1 MKLVIV
7 SNRLPMSIREEG
19 GRLLLNESPGGLASG
34 LRTYVNSPKA
44 VQSEY
49 VWVGWPGGSVR
60 PELHDEVVR
69 RCREELSAAPVFLS
83 DEDVE
88 AFYEGFCNNT
98 LWPLFHYFPGLT
110 SYDEATWASYERV
123 NHLFCD
129 AVLETAD
136 PDDLVWVHDYHLFLL
151 PAMLK
156 RRAPKMR
163 VGFFLHIPFP
173 SFEMFRQL
181 PDAWRGALLKGVLGA
196 DVIGFH
202 THDYTQHFLKCVRRV
217 LGWEHEMGRILLTER
232 TVKVDTFPMGIEF
245 DRFSTLAA
253 SEEVA
258 RAREELRRPLRDCRI
273 VLSIDRLD
281 YTKGIDN
288 RLLAFERFLQ
298 DHADWHGKTILLL
311 VVVPS
316 RMGVESY
323 QKMKTTIDELVGR
336 VNGRFGTLEW
346 TPVHYQFRTFPQD
359 QLVPLYSASDVML
372 VTPMRDGMNL
382 VAKEYVASR
391 PDASGVLILSE
402 MAGAASEF
410 GEALTVNPNDIPGMA
425 WAIKAALEMPPNS
438 QTEAMTAM
446 RERLRRYDVVRW
458 AGDFLDA
465 LAEGGAPVD
474 QRLLSAEVAA
484 RLERDFWKASRRL
497 LLLDYDGTL
506 VPLKATPAQARPDA
520 ALLTTLKRLAE
531 TADVVVVSGRPCD
544 WLVGAFNGLDVHLIA
559 EHGAW
564 IRERGGEWIRNGA
577 LKDDWKPPIR
587 QVMEHYVDRLPGA
600 FVEEKEYALAW
611 HYRRADADLA
621 DLRTKELVD
630 HLISL
635 TETADLKVLDG
646 KKVIEVRPSGVS
658 KGAACQ
664 TFLGRNFDFVLAVGD
679 DATDE
684 DLFRALPETAYS
696 IRVGLAKSYARFY
709 VYSQANVRALLD
721 GLAGHNAAAMEKSA
735 LHWTTH
741 PSLY

>member
-7 SNRLPMSIREEG
+7 SNRLPLSIREEG
-19 GRLLLNESPGGLASG
+19 GRLQFTESPGGLASG
-34 LRTYVNSPKA
+34 LRTYITSPKA
-44 VQSEY
+44 AQSEY

-60 PELHDEVVR
+60 EELQAEVVR

-83 DEDVE
+83 DQDVE

-98 LWPLFHYFPGLT
+98 LWPLFHYFPSLT
-110 SYDEATWASYERV
+110 NYDESCWESYERV
-123 NHLFCD
+123 NSIFCD
-129 AVLETAD
+129 AVLKTAG
-136 PDDLVWVHDYHLFLL
+136 PDDLVWVHDYHFFLL

-156 RRAPKMR
+156 RRSPQLR

-181 PDAWRGALLKGVLGA
+181 PHAWRCALLKGVLGA

-217 LGWEHEMGRILLTER
+217 LGWEHDMGRILLTER

-245 DRFSTLAA
+245 DRFSALAS
-253 SEEVA
+253 SEQVA
-258 RAREELRRPLRDCRI
+258 HARDELRRPLRDCRI

-281 YTKGIDN
+281 YTKGIAN
-288 RLLAFERFLQ
+288 RLLAFERFLEENP
-298 DHADWHGKTILLL
+298 DWHGKAVLLM

-336 VNGRFGTLEW
+336 INGRFGTLEW

-359 QLVPLYSASDVML
+359 QLAPLYAASDVML
-372 VTPMRDGMNL
+372 VTPIRDGMNL

-391 PDASGVLILSE
+391 PDATGVLILSE

-410 GEALTVNPNDIPGMA
+410 GEALTVNPNDVPGMA
-425 WAIKAALEMPPNS
+425 RAIRTALDLPLDA
-438 QTEAMTAM
+438 QKEAMHAM
-446 RERLRRYDVVRW
+446 RDRLRRYDVVRW
-458 AGDFLDA
+458 ASDFLDA
-465 LAEGGAPVD
+465 LSQRGSQPD
-474 QRLLSAEVAA
+474 RRLLSAEVAA

-520 ALLTTLKRLAE
+520 ALLTLLKRLAE
-531 TADVVVVSGRPCD
+531 KAEVVVVSGRPRA
-544 WLVGAFNGLDVHLIA
+544 WLTSAFNGDVSMIA

-564 IRERGGEWIRNGA
+564 VRERGGEWMRSGG

-611 HYRRADADLA
+611 HYRRADPDLA
-621 DLRTKELVD
+621 ALRTKELVD

-646 KKVIEVRPSGVS
+646 KKVIEVRPSSVS

-664 TFLGRNFDFVLAVGD
+664 IFLGRDCDFILAVGD

-684 DLFRALPETAYS
+684 DMFRVLPETAYS
-696 IRVGLAKSYARFY
+696 IRIGLAKSYARFY
-709 VYSQANVRALLD
+709 VYSQSNVRALLE
-721 GLAGHNAAAMEKSA
+721 GLAGPSAASLEKSA

>member
-7 SNRLPMSIREEG
+7 SNRLPMSVREEE
-19 GRLLLNESPGGLASG
+19 GRLKFDQSPGGLASG
-34 LRTYVNSPKA
+34 LRTYVTSPKA

-49 VWVGWPGGSVR
+49 VWVGWPGGAVR
-60 PELHDEVVR
+60 PELRDEAVR
-69 RCREELSAAPVFLS
+69 QCRKEFSAAPVFLS

-98 LWPLFHYFPGLT
+98 LWPLFHYFPSLT
-110 SYDEATWASYERV
+110 NYEEDYWASYERV
-123 NHLFCD
+123 NHIFCD
-129 AVLETAD
+129 AVLEAAA

-151 PAMLK
+151 PALLK
-156 RRAPKMR
+156 KRMPKLR

-173 SFEMFRQL
+173 SFEMFRL
-181 PDAWRGALLKGVLGA
+181 MPDPWRQALLKGVLGA
-196 DVIGFH
+196 DLIGFH

-217 LGWEHEMGRILLTER
+217 LGWEHEMGRIVLTDR
-232 TVKVDTFPMGIEF
+232 VVQVDTFPMGIEF
-245 DRFSTLAA
+245 DRFSNLAA
-253 SEEVA
+253 SQSVA
-258 RAREELRRPLRDCRI
+258 SGREELRRPLGNCRI

-281 YTKGIDN
+281 YTKGIAN

-298 DHADWHGKTILLL
+298 DNADWHGKVVLVM

-316 RMGVESY
+316 RTGVESY

-336 VNGRFGTLEW
+336 VNGLFGKLEW
-346 TPVHYQFRTFPQD
+346 TPIHYQFRSFPQE
-359 QLVPLYSASDVML
+359 QLAPLYAASEVML
-372 VTPMRDGMNL
+372 VTPIRDGMNL

-391 PDASGVLILSE
+391 PDATGVLILSE

-410 GEALTVNPNDIPGMA
+410 GEALTVNPNDIRGMA
-425 WAIKAALEMPPNS
+425 LAIKTALEMPLDA
-438 QTEAMTAM
+438 QKEAMHAM

-458 AGDFLDA
+458 AGDFLGA
-465 LAEGGAPVD
+465 LAEGYSRLD
-474 QRLLSAEVAA
+474 QRLLTGETVV
-484 RLERDFWKASRRL
+484 RLVRDFQQAQRRL

-506 VPLKATPAQARPDA
+506 VALKQTPAQARPDA
-520 ALLTTLKRLAE
+520 GALLLLKRLAE
-531 TADVVVVSGRPCD
+531 SADLVVVSGRPRD
-544 WLVGAFNGLDVHLIA
+544 WLVGAIGGVDCHLIA

-564 IRERGGEWIRNGA
+564 IRERGGEWTRNGA
-577 LKDDWKPPIR
+577 LKDDWKPAIR
-587 QVMEHYVDRLPGA
+587 QVMEYYVDRLPGA

-621 DLRTKELVD
+621 SQRTRELAD
-630 HLISL
+630 HLITL

-646 KKVIEVRPSGVS
+646 KKVIEVRPSSVS

-664 TFLGRNFDFVLAVGD
+664 TFLGRNYDFILAMGD

-684 DLFRALPETAYS
+684 DMFRALPESAYS
-696 IRVGLAKSYARFY
+696 IRVGVAKSYARFN
-709 VYSQANVRALLD
+709 VFSQSKVRVLLEDLVAPGAGMAEKAALD
-721 GLAGHNAAAMEKSA
+721 WA
-735 LHWTTH
+735 TH